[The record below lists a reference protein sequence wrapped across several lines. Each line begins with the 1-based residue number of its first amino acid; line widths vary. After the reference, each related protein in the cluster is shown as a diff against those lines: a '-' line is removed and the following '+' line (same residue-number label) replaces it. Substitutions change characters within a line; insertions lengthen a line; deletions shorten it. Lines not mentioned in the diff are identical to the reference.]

1 MTDVLK
7 AIGAIIAASTL
18 VVVSACGQAQ
28 ETAQPDV
35 SEEVVQTAN
44 TSEEAS
50 PPSDMS
56 VADRVQTAMTDVYTA
71 YRFEFDESSENE
83 EKWRDGPPAEV
94 IERVETCISELG
106 FGAASRE
113 ACVGIIYSACPSGA
127 GSTFE
132 MVQCSVAES
141 DYWDARLNR
150 VYGELRDLYVE
161 QDAEER
167 GYNEDAVQLAPM
179 LLTAQRAWIKYRD
192 ESCAMQRNLF
202 RGGTMGR
209 ITAAD
214 CMNSMTAA
222 RALELES
229 FMSEM

>member
-1 MTDVLK
+1 MKDFLK
-7 AIGAIIAASTL
+7 HIGAVFAASAL

-35 SEEVVQTAN
+35 IEDVIQTAN

-50 PPSDMS
+50 PASDMS
-56 VADRVQTAMTDVYTA
+56 VADRVQTAMNDVYTA
-71 YRFEFDESSENE
+71 YRFEFDESPENWE
-83 EKWRDGPPAEV
+83 VWREGVPAEV
-94 IERVETCISELG
+94 TERVETCIADLG
-106 FGAASRE
+106 FGTAAQA
-113 ACVGIIYSACPSGA
+113 ACVGIIYSACPGGA
-127 GSTFE
+127 GSTND
-132 MVQCSVAES
+132 MANCSRMERN
-141 DYWDARLNR
+141 YWDARLNR
-150 VYGELRDLYVE
+150 VYGELRDLWSR

-192 ESCAMQRNLF
+192 ESCSMQRNLF

-222 RALELES
+222 RAMELES